1 MPKAMAKSKE
11 KALAPK
17 IKINEVLGTIRAA
30 DVTQVESQLEIARL
44 LTAIKQYKLYHPT
57 FKSFEDMVKQ
67 ELDFPVN
74 AAIKY
79 VSLYTHFLSLGYG
92 REELLKLMRQVGWRV
107 VQYCLARN
115 KKKMGYRAMLN
126 FVERNPRSAPNQINI
141 NVSSDIARQRFYK
154 VLQQHGMLVDNKG
167 QRKNVNVAFESMLAD
182 YVQLQK
188 KTSRLPG
195 KKRKLSATA

>member
-30 DVTQVESQLEIARL
+30 DVSQVESQLEIARL
-44 LTAIKQYKLYHPT
+44 LTAIKQYKLFHPT
-57 FKSFEDMVKQ
+57 YESFDKMVKQ
-67 ELDFPVN
+67 ELDFSIH
-74 AAIKY
+74 AANKY
-79 VSLYTHFLSLGYG
+79 VSLYTYFLSLGYG
-92 REELLKLMRQVGWRV
+92 REELLKIMRQVGWRV
-107 VQYCLARN
+107 VQYCLSRN

-126 FVERNPRSAPNQINI
+126 FVDKNPRSAPNQINI

-167 QRKNVNVAFESMLAD
+167 QRKNVNMAFESMLND
-182 YVQLQK
+182 YVQMQK
-188 KTSRLPG
+188 KTPRLSG
-195 KKRKLSATA
+195 KKRKLAAVN